1 MLKSIEELRRKL
13 VLLDSLSENT
23 SNDGAAVDG
32 RMIILKEILS
42 SILDQMETTRNVRSV
57 SLRRGIDLYD
67 EVRRFEIDLIESALE
82 QTKGNQAR
90 AARLLGINQTT
101 LNQKIKRYNI
111 SASNHGNYPSGLK
124 ATA

>member
-1 MLKSIEELRRKL
+1 MLNSIEELRRKL
-13 VLLDSLSENT
+13 TLLDNFSENT
-23 SNDGAAVDG
+23 SNDGSAVDG
-32 RMIILKEILS
+32 RMLMLKEILS
-42 SILDQMETTRNVRSV
+42 SILDQIEITRNVRSV

-111 SASNHGNYPSGLK
+111 SASDHGNYPSRLK
-124 ATA
+124 ETA

>member
-1 MLKSIEELRRKL
+1 MLNSIEELRRKL
-13 VLLDSLSENT
+13 TLLDSFSENA
-23 SNDGAAVDG
+23 SNDGSAVDG
-32 RMIILKEILS
+32 RMLTLKEILS
-42 SILDQMETTRNVRSV
+42 SILDQIEITRNVRSV

-111 SASNHGNYPSGLK
+111 SASDHGNYPSRLK
-124 ATA
+124 ETA